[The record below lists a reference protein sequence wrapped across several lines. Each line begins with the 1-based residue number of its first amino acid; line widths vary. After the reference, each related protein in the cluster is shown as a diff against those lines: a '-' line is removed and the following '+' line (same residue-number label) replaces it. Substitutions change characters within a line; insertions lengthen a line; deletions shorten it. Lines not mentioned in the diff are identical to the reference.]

1 MQMNGDRI
9 KELTLLL
16 TKIKSVVGTTEEN
29 HVTEAIYEI
38 LMALPYFKTNPEY
51 LFYVENKNDK
61 AGRKSLVAMMNGH
74 KEDSKD
80 TVILLGH
87 IDTVGIS
94 DYGSLEHL
102 ATDPENLIAAL
113 KSENLPENVMRDLN
127 SGDYLFGRGIL
138 DMKSGLSIIIH
149 LLEILAENINELKGN
164 LVVSFVSDEEGNSK
178 GMLSV
183 VPELVNLKKKYKLNY
198 LTAIDTDYTS
208 ERALGDN
215 SRYLYAGTVGKLM
228 PSFYVVGKE
237 THVGDPFGGLDS
249 NELAASLVQNINL
262 RVNLSDNYLGEVTVP
277 PITLRL
283 KDLKPE
289 YSVQTNRATEVYF
302 NFSTHS
308 STPDVVLA
316 KLKDVA
322 RLSFMEVIEKLTSEY
337 KIYTALM
344 NLSYSPLPWKE
355 KILTYEDLYTE
366 VKKKISN
373 LDTILADYTK
383 ELVSSEKHDEREISL
398 LIVEKL
404 HTLWGEKEPVI
415 ILYFSPPYYPHIA
428 VNGETDIEKNLLNV
442 LETHVDENLDHPIK
456 LRKFYP
462 YISDLS
468 YFALPKE
475 SAVDSLKDNMPG
487 FGISYSL
494 PLEEIAELSLPVT
507 NIGTYG
513 FDAHKYTERI
523 EVPYSFHTVPGIVLD
538 TVLSLL
544 DSTLKNN

>member
-1 MQMNGDRI
+1 MLMNGDRI
-9 KELTLLL
+9 KELALKL
-16 TKIKSVVGTTEEN
+16 TKIKSVVGTTAEN
-29 HVTEAIYEI
+29 HVTEAIFEI
-38 LMALPYFKTNPEY
+38 LMTLPYFKKNPEQ
-51 LFYVENKNDK
+51 LFYVDNHSDK
-61 AGRKSLVAMMNGH
+61 LGRKSLVAMMCGK
-74 KEDSKD
+74 KEESQD

-94 DYGSLEHL
+94 DYGTLEDF
-102 ATDPENLIAAL
+102 ATNPEKLMEAL
-113 KSENLPENVMRDLN
+113 KLENLPENVRRDLK

-138 DMKSGLSIIIH
+138 DMKSGVSIIIH
-149 LLEILAENINELKGN
+149 LLEILAENLEELKGN
-164 LVVSFVSDEEGNSK
+164 IVVSFVSDEEGNSK

-183 VPELVNLKKKYKLNY
+183 IPELVNLKKKYHLNY

-215 SRYLYAGTVGKLM
+215 ARYLYAGTVGKLM

-249 NELAASLVQNINL
+249 NELAASLVQNINF

-277 PITLRL
+277 PITLKL

-289 YSVQTNRATEVYF
+289 YSVQTNRTTEVYF

-308 STPDVVLA
+308 STPDIVLT
-316 KLKDVA
+316 KLKEIA
-322 RLSFMEVIEKLTSEY
+322 RKSFNEVIEKLTSEY
-337 KIYTALM
+337 KVFTALM

-355 KILTYEDLYTE
+355 KILTYEELYSETKE
-366 VKKKISN
+366 KVSE
-373 LDTILADYTK
+373 LDTILEDYTK
-383 ELVSSEKHDEREISL
+383 ELVSLETYDEREISL
-398 LIVEKL
+398 LIVERL

-428 VNGETDIEKNLLNV
+428 VNGETSGEKKLLEILASHVNES
-442 LETHVDENLDHPIK
+442 LEHPIT

-475 SAVDSLKDNMPG
+475 SAVESLKDNMPG

-494 PLEEIAELSLPVT
+494 PLEDIAELSLPVT

-523 EVPYSFHTVPGIVLD
+523 EVPYSFYTVPNIVLD

-544 DSTLKNN
+544 DSTSKKK

>member
-1 MQMNGDRI
+1 MRMNGDRV
-9 KELTLLL
+9 KEITLEL
-16 TKIKSVVGTTEEN
+16 TKIKSVVGTTDED
-29 HVTEAIYEI
+29 HVTDAIYEI
-38 LMALPYFKTNPEY
+38 LQSLPYFKTNPEQ
-51 LFYVENKNDK
+51 LFYVKNENDK
-61 AGRKSLVAMMNGH
+61 LGRKSLVAMINGQ
-74 KEDSKD
+74 KEASRD
-80 TVILLGH
+80 TIIMLGH

-94 DYGSLEHL
+94 DYGTLEHL
-102 ATDPENLIAAL
+102 ATNPEKLMEAL
-113 KSENLPENVMRDLN
+113 KSENLPENVMRDLQ

-138 DMKSGLSIIIH
+138 DMKSGVAIIIH
-149 LLEILAENINELKGN
+149 LLEILTKNIEELKGN
-164 LVVSFVSDEEGNSK
+164 IVAAFVSDEEGNSK
-178 GMLSV
+178 GILSTI
-183 VPELVNLKKKYKLNY
+183 PLLISLKKKYDLNY

-249 NELAASLVQNINL
+249 NELAAALVQNINL

-277 PITLRL
+277 PITLKL

-308 STPDVVLA
+308 STPDIVLQ
-316 KLKDVA
+316 KLKEVA
-322 RLSFMEVIEKLTSEY
+322 RQTFTEVIEKLTSEY
-337 KIYTALM
+337 KVFTALM

-355 KILTYEDLYTE
+355 KVLTYEELYAETKE
-366 VKKKISN
+366 KFSN
-373 LDTILADYTK
+373 LDTILKDYTN
-383 ELVSSEKHDEREISL
+383 ELVNLEKYDEREISL

-428 VNGETDIEKNLLNV
+428 VNGETAKERKLLEV
-442 LETHVDENLDHPIK
+442 LGTHVNESLENPIK

-475 SAVDSLKDNMPG
+475 SAVESLKDNMPG

-494 PLEEIAELSLPVT
+494 PLEDIAELSLPVT

-513 FDAHKYTERI
+513 FDAHQYTERI
-523 EVPYSFHTVPGIVLD
+523 EVPYSFYTVPDIVLD

-544 DSTLKNN
+544 NSSSKK

>member
-1 MQMNGDRI
+1 MRMNGDRI
-9 KELTLLL
+9 KELTLQL

-38 LMALPYFKTNPEY
+38 LQSLPYFKTNSEQ
-51 LFYVENKNDK
+51 LFYVDNESDK
-61 AGRKSLVAMMNGH
+61 LGRKSLVAMINGQN
-74 KEDSKD
+74 EESPD
-80 TVILLGH
+80 TIIMLGH

-94 DYGSLEHL
+94 DYGTLEHL
-102 ATDPENLIAAL
+102 ATEPEKLSDAL
-113 KSENLPENVMRDLN
+113 KTLNLPENVMRDLQ

-138 DMKSGLSIIIH
+138 DMKSGVAIIIH
-149 LLEILAENINELKGN
+149 LLEILAENIGELKGN
-164 LVVSFVSDEEGNSK
+164 IVASFVSDEEGNSK

-183 VPELVNLKKKYKLNY
+183 IPELVNLKKKYKLNY
-198 LTAIDTDYTS
+198 LSAIDTDYTS
-208 ERALGDN
+208 VRALGDS

-277 PITLRL
+277 PITLKL

-308 STPDVVLA
+308 STPDIVLA
-316 KLKDVA
+316 KLKEVA
-322 RLSFMEVIEKLTSEY
+322 RQSFTEVIEKLTGEY
-337 KIYTALM
+337 KVFTALM

-355 KILTYEDLYTE
+355 KVLTYEELYAETKE
-366 VKKKISN
+366 RVSG
-373 LDTILADYTK
+373 LDQILEDYTK
-383 ELVSSEKHDEREISL
+383 ELVSLEKYDEREISL
-398 LIVEKL
+398 LLVERL
-404 HTLWGEKEPVI
+404 HTLWGGKEPVI

-428 VNGETDIEKNLLNV
+428 VNGETAKEKNLLDV
-442 LETHVDENLDHPIK
+442 LEKHVDENLEHPIK

-475 SAVDSLKDNMPG
+475 SAVESLKDNMPG

-513 FDAHKYTERI
+513 FDAHQYTERI
-523 EVPYSFHTVPGIVLD
+523 EVPYSFYTVPDIVLD

-544 DSTLKNN
+544 DSTSAK

>member
-1 MQMNGDRI
+1 MKMNGDRI
-9 KELTLLL
+9 KELTLEL
-16 TKIKSVVGTTEEN
+16 TKIKSVVGTTDEN

-38 LMALPYFKTNPEY
+38 LKSLPYFKTNPEH
-51 LFYVENKNDK
+51 LFYIENENDK
-61 AGRKSLVAMMNGH
+61 LGRKSLVAMMNGQ
-74 KEDSKD
+74 KEESQD

-94 DYGSLEHL
+94 DYGTLEHL
-102 ATDPENLIAAL
+102 ATDPERLMEAL
-113 KSENLPENVMRDLN
+113 KSETLPENALRDLQ

-138 DMKSGLSIIIH
+138 DMKSGVSIIIH
-149 LLEILAENINELKGN
+149 LLEILAKNIEELKGN
-164 LVVSFVSDEEGNSK
+164 IVVSFVSDEEGNSK

-183 VPELVNLKKKYKLNY
+183 VPELVNLKKKYHLNY
-198 LTAIDTDYTS
+198 LAAVDTDYTS
-208 ERALGDN
+208 ERALSDN
-215 SRYLYAGTVGKLM
+215 ARYLYAGTVGKLM

-249 NELAASLVQNINL
+249 NELATSLVKNINL
-262 RVNLSDNYLGEVTVP
+262 KVNLSDNYLGEVTVP

-308 STPDVVLA
+308 STPDIVLT
-316 KLKDVA
+316 KLKEVA
-322 RLSFMEVIEKLTSEY
+322 RLSFIEVIEKLTNEY
-337 KIYTALM
+337 KVFTALM

-355 KILTYEDLYTE
+355 RILTYEELYAETKE
-366 VKKKISN
+366 RVSDIDII
-373 LDTILADYTK
+373 LDDYAK
-383 ELVSSEKHDEREISL
+383 ELVSFEKYDEREISL
-398 LIVEKL
+398 LIVERL
-404 HTLWGEKEPVI
+404 HKLWGEKEPVI

-428 VNGETDIEKNLLNV
+428 VNGETSKEKKLLEV
-442 LETHVDENLDHPIK
+442 LGTHVNENLEHPIT

-475 SAVDSLKDNMPG
+475 SAVESLKENMPG

-494 PLEEIAELSLPVT
+494 PLEDIAELSLPVT

-523 EVPYSFHTVPGIVLD
+523 EVPYSFYKVPGIVLD

-544 DSTLKNN
+544 NSTSNK

>member
-1 MQMNGDRI
+1 MRMNGDRI
-9 KELTLLL
+9 KELTLEL
-16 TKIKSVVGTTEEN
+16 TKIKSVVGTTAEN

-38 LMALPYFKTNPEY
+38 LQSLPYFKMNSEQ
-51 LFYVENKNDK
+51 LFYVENANDK
-61 AGRKSLVAMMNGH
+61 LGRKSLVAMINGQ
-74 KEDSKD
+74 EQENSD
-80 TVILLGH
+80 TVIMLGH

-94 DYGSLEHL
+94 DYGTLEHL
-102 ATDPENLIAAL
+102 ATNPEKLMEAL
-113 KSENLPENVMRDLN
+113 KSENLPENVRRDLQ

-138 DMKSGLSIIIH
+138 DMKSGVAIIIH
-149 LLEILAENINELKGN
+149 LLEILTENIEELKGN
-164 LVVSFVSDEEGNSK
+164 IVATFVCDEEGNSK

-183 VPELVNLKKKYKLNY
+183 IPVLANLKKKYKLNY
-198 LTAIDTDYTS
+198 LTAMDTDYTS
-208 ERALGDN
+208 ERVLGDS

-249 NELAASLVQNINL
+249 NELAAALVQNINL

-277 PITLRL
+277 PITLKL

-308 STPDVVLA
+308 STPDIVLE
-316 KLKDVA
+316 KLKEVA
-322 RLSFMEVIEKLTSEY
+322 RHSFTEVIEKLTSEY
-337 KIYTALM
+337 KVFTALM

-355 KILTYEDLYTE
+355 KVLTYEELYAATKQK
-366 VKKKISN
+366 VTN
-373 LDTILADYTK
+373 LDTILKDYSK
-383 ELVSSEKHDEREISL
+383 ELVSFEKYDEREISL
-398 LIVEKL
+398 LIVERL

-415 ILYFSPPYYPHIA
+415 VLYFSPPYYPHIA
-428 VNGETDIEKNLLNV
+428 VNGETAKERTLLDV
-442 LETHVDENLDHPIK
+442 LETHVDENLEHPIK

-494 PLEEIAELSLPVT
+494 PLEDIAELSLPVT

-513 FDAHKYTERI
+513 FDAHQYTERI
-523 EVPYSFHTVPGIVLD
+523 EVPYSFYTVPDIVLD

-544 DSTLKNN
+544 GSTLKK